1 LALSGG
7 KPMTILENIDEHFP
21 WIILG
26 LTVIAEVV
34 AVYLFT
40 S

>member
-1 LALSGG
+1 
-7 KPMTILENIDEHFP
+7 MTLLERIDDSFP

-40 S
+40 H